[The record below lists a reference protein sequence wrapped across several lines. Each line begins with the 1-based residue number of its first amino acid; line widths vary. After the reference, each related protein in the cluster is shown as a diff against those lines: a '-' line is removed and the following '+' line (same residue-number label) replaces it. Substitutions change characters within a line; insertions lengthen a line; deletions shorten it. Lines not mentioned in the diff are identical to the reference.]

1 MALIVSFCLSFSSVY
16 LAVLIYISFG
26 ASIFGTLI
34 LCSDW
39 LPSLTCF
46 GISDARGSTGLFIFS
61 FYASDIPSSKVPKS
75 ISSSIFLASFFFFP
89 FPILFVAMSSTSSA
103 LFCMFVLV
111 SFCNPFFYD
120 SVGCYV
126 VTDWVSGSLIGF
138 AGAELFWKSPS
149 ISSVRIALY
158 FCTMADL

>member
-111 SFCNPFFYD
+111 SFCN
-120 SVGCYV
+120 V